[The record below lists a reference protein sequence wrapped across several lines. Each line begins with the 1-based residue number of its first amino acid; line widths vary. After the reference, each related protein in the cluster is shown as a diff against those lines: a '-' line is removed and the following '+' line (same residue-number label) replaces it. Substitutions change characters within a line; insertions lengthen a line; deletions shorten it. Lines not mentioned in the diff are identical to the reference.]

1 MEQTA
6 TPMGSVQTLAQRK
19 QARVEEIRAGVAS
32 LREALA
38 AYGRAHGGRFLIYG
52 SAVSGRLHYDS
63 DVDLLVDFPAPATSA
78 ALDFVEETCARLKL
92 KVDVQP
98 KTWCKEAFL
107 ARIVPQAQVAPSSK
121 YMFKS
126 QAGGDDAPHRAAG
139 SGDRRTTP
147 PSPAASP
154 SVWAAPHSGDAIPRQ
169 EPEPP
174 HPLRAW

>member
-1 MEQTA
+1 MIEFLGKGSLHREEQGAAQARRWSQVKPTATIPVDFRAIEARNQPMMDQAA

-52 SAVSGRLHYDS
+52 SAVSDRLHYDS

-78 ALDFVEETCARLKL
+78 AVDFVEETCARLNL
-92 KVDVQP
+92 RVDVQP

-107 ARIVPQAQVAPSSK
+107 ARIIPQAQVVP
-121 YMFKS
+121 
-126 QAGGDDAPHRAAG
+126 
-139 SGDRRTTP
+139 
-147 PSPAASP
+147 
-154 SVWAAPHSGDAIPRQ
+154 
-169 EPEPP
+169 
-174 HPLRAW
+174 

>member
-1 MEQTA
+1 MEHQTA

-78 ALDFVEETCARLKL
+78 AVDFVEETCARLRL

-107 ARIVPQAQVAPSSK
+107 ERIMPQAQVVP
-121 YMFKS
+121 
-126 QAGGDDAPHRAAG
+126 
-139 SGDRRTTP
+139 
-147 PSPAASP
+147 
-154 SVWAAPHSGDAIPRQ
+154 
-169 EPEPP
+169 
-174 HPLRAW
+174 